1 MNNLQTFTNDMFG
14 QIRTTII
21 EGEPWF
27 VGKDIAVALGYSDPT
42 GAIRKRIDD
51 EDKGVAKM
59 ATPSG
64 TQAMSIINESGLYAL
79 IFGSKLPSAKQFK
92 RWVTSEVLPQINRT
106 GGYIPMNGTE
116 TTEDI
121 MAKAVL
127 IAQNTIEQK
136 DALITKQSLQ
146 IKAMQPKV
154 IGYETFLR
162 SKGYVSLNK
171 VAKSLHKGRNKMMAF
186 LREQGILFRDG
197 RDNIA
202 YQRFCNAG
210 YFTVDYKTGRDGL
223 IHAVTKVSAK
233 GIDYI
238 RKLYEKSD
246 AAQLNRIGETA

>member
-1 MNNLQTFTNDMFG
+1 MFG

-21 EGEPWF
+21 DGEPWF
-27 VGKDIAVALGYSDPT
+27 VGLDIAAALGYSNTRD
-42 GAIRKRIDD
+42 AIRTHVDVDD
-51 EDKGVAKM
+51 KNTVAIHDGTKGNPNQTV
-59 ATPSG
+59 
-64 TQAMSIINESGLYAL
+64 INESGLYAL

-106 GGYIPMNGTE
+106 GGYIPMNNADTVEG
-116 TTEDI
+116 I

-186 LREQGILFRDG
+186 LREQGILFKDG

-210 YFTVDYKTGRDGL
+210 YFTVDYMTGRDGL

-233 GIDYI
+233 GVDYI
-238 RKLYEKSD
+238 RKLYDKAEI
-246 AAQLNRIGETA
+246 A

>member
-1 MNNLQTFTNDMFG
+1 MNELQTFTNDVFG

-21 EGEPWF
+21 DGEPWF
-27 VGKDIAVALGYSDPT
+27 VGKDIAEALGYADPT
-42 GAIRKRIDD
+42 GAVRKRVDV

-64 TQAMSIINESGLYAL
+64 AQEMAIINESGLYAL

-106 GGYIPMNGTE
+106 GGYIPTNNTE
-116 TTEDI
+116 SVEDI

-136 DALITKQSLQ
+136 DALITRQSLQ

-154 IGYETFLR
+154 ANYEVFLR
-162 SKGYVSLNK
+162 SKGFVSLNK
-171 VAKSLHKGRNKMMAF
+171 VAKSLHKGRNRMMAF
-186 LREQGILFRDG
+186 LRAQGILFKDG

-202 YQRFCNAG
+202 YQRFCEAG
-210 YFTVDYKTGRDGL
+210 YFTVDYMVGRDGH
-223 IHAVTKVSAK
+223 IHAVTKVSSK
-233 GIDYI
+233 GVDYI
-238 RKLYEKSD
+238 KKLYDKAEAE
-246 AAQLNRIGETA
+246 AA